1 MRTHTHTH
9 VDRPAVRFR
18 GLCSVFRSRAG
29 DPDLLKE
36 VVGGGGGGDDDPGN
50 PVLDSSRLVSG
61 DSRRHNHNIHWL
73 EDELG
78 ETCDG
83 PSRCVAYYDAASLY
97 PSSGTSQY
105 LRGGNL
111 LAWART
117 AQNPSPTTPP
127 SGGGGRARKWVGL
140 FAVATYRADNIFP
153 FSLCH
158 TQPKQSRSSS
168 FLQSSTTFP
177 TDRAAVFTWLLQAAE
192 ERKTRPTIGDYDV
205 EKSRRKQKRR
215 RWTLFKS

>member
-1 MRTHTHTH
+1 MRARRHTHA
-9 VDRPAVRFR
+9 DRPAVRFR

-36 VVGGGGGGDDDPGN
+36 VVGGSGGGGDDPGN

-97 PSSGTSQY
+97 PSSGTHTQNTSRY
-105 LRGGNL
+105 LREGEFACLGTHGAKPPARQRPPPEEGG
-111 LAWART
+111 ARECGSGFLQ
-117 AQNPSPTTPP
+117 ARPIAPTIFSRCRFATRGL
-127 SGGGGRARKWVGL
+127 SNHARLCFYRARRHSLRTVLRFLRG
-140 FAVATYRADNIFP
+140 
-153 FSLCH
+153 FS
-158 TQPKQSRSSS
+158 KQ
-168 FLQSSTTFP
+168 
-177 TDRAAVFTWLLQAAE
+177 
-192 ERKTRPTIGDYDV
+192 
-205 EKSRRKQKRR
+205 
-215 RWTLFKS
+215 

>member
-1 MRTHTHTH
+1 MLPIFAAVFNFMLIESLHARAQTHTHA
-9 VDRPAVRFR
+9 DRPAVRFR

-36 VVGGGGGGDDDPGN
+36 VVGGGGGDDPGN

-97 PSSGTSQY
+97 PSSGTHKKH
-105 LRGGNL
+105 L
-111 LAWART
+111 
-117 AQNPSPTTPP
+117 
-127 SGGGGRARKWVGL
+127 
-140 FAVATYRADNIFP
+140 DI
-153 FSLCH
+153 
-158 TQPKQSRSSS
+158 
-168 FLQSSTTFP
+168 
-177 TDRAAVFTWLLQAAE
+177 
-192 ERKTRPTIGDYDV
+192 
-205 EKSRRKQKRR
+205 
-215 RWTLFKS
+215 